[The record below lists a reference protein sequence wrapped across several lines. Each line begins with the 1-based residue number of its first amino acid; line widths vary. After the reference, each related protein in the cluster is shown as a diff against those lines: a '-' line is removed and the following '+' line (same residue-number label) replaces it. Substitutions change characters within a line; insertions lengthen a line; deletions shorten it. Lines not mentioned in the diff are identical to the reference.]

1 MRCRF
6 YEFPSGEDRAVV
18 ERAVQVFLTSQNSLT
33 RSLMLRTA
41 RAVLDKFHVSRLPL
55 NGYAVEKT
63 PEPGWAM
70 ITGGQEVT
78 GRNCPG
84 CGADIY
90 VWPGKVRILSIL
102 EGLRFD
108 EVTYGCEC
116 GRIFRKKEAV
126 V

>member
-1 MRCRF
+1 M
-6 YEFPSGEDRAVV
+6 
-18 ERAVQVFLTSQNSLT
+18 QVFLTSQNAVT

-41 RAVLDKFHVSRLPL
+41 RAVLDKFRISKLKID
-55 NGYAVEKT
+55 GYSVKATV
-63 PEPGWAM
+63 EPGWAM
-70 ITGGQEVT
+70 ITGGREIT
-78 GRNCPG
+78 GRTCPG

-90 VWPGKVRILSIL
+90 EWPGRVRILSIL
-102 EGLRFD
+102 EGLQFD